1 MNKNFSELSL
11 GASIYIIIAVIAI
24 GIGVY
29 GAFRTVANYFI
40 FEKYP
45 VSGGGMSMMMGG
57 GYYQTEADCL
67 YTRTYYDEKGVG
79 SRTPTQVELAA
90 ETSEKDRCLNQ
101 VMESRKMSQVNDIG
115 GSVLSMIIGFGLLYV
130 RKTVFKD

>member
-29 GAFRTVANYFI
+29 GAFRTVANYFL

-45 VSGGGMSMMMGG
+45 VSGGGMSMMFGG
-57 GYYQTEADCL
+57 GYYQTENDCL
-67 YTRTYYDEKGVG
+67 YVRSYYDEKGI
-79 SRTPTQVELAA
+79 SMRTPTDYEL
-90 ETSEKDRCLNQ
+90 TSETQERERCLSQ
-101 VMESRKMSQVNDIG
+101 VKESRKMSQVNDIG
-115 GSVLSMIIGFGLLYV
+115 GSILSMVIGFGLLYV
-130 RKTVFKD
+130 RKSVFKD